1 MKKISAGAPLAAAFF
16 ALLIFATAACAE
28 LPKNYKE
35 FKARYQKEA
44 KSPEGAVK
52 LYFEGV
58 FVFMNKE
65 TRDEGAKMI
74 RYSLRSEVPIERST
88 YYSTFVE
95 RMKDPD
101 YNYVFR
107 SFAVGATPE
116 NDYKMSPEKFKI
128 NFAGKAVKDPG
139 GFLRLPLK
147 SSGADSLRY
156 VWVKKFEEDG
166 LWFVINNASTYSQV
180 REPKSETV
188 RRSHAFDADYDD
200 PEDEPKPET
209 EAPLASEPVSI
220 DLPPESINPAPSNN
234 NNNSDEEPEEWD

>member
-1 MKKISAGAPLAAAFF
+1 MKKIFAVFF
-16 ALLIFATAACAE
+16 ALLIFSAAAEAE
-28 LPKNYKE
+28 LPRNYKE

-44 KSPEGAVK
+44 TSPEGAVK

-58 FVFMNKE
+58 FVFMNQE
-65 TRDEGAKMI
+65 TRSEGAKMI

-116 NDYKMSPEKFKI
+116 NDYKMSPDNFKI

-139 GFLRLPLK
+139 GFLRLPLE
-147 SSGADSLRY
+147 SSGSDSLRY
-156 VWVKKFEEDG
+156 VWVKKFDDG
-166 LWFVINNASTYSQV
+166 LWFVINNAATYAQV

-188 RRSHAFDADYDD
+188 RRSHAFDADYDE
-200 PEDEPKPET
+200 PEPKEDPKPET
-209 EAPLASEPVSI
+209 ESKPVSL
-220 DLPPESINPAPSNN
+220 DLPPEVINPEPTTNN
-234 NNNSDEEPEEWD
+234 EPEEPAEWD